1 MEQRLRA
8 LEELARGEAGGGP
21 GLDGLLDLLL
31 GLHHELSSAPLRRER
46 SVAQFLSWASPFVT
60 KVKELRLQRDDFE
73 ILKVIGRGAFGEVAV
88 VRQRDSGQ
96 IFAMKMLHKWEMLKR
111 AETACFREERD
122 VLVKGDS
129 RWVTALH
136 YAFQDE
142 EYLYLVMDY
151 YAGGDLLTLLSR
163 FEDRLPPELAQFYLA
178 EMVLAIHSL
187 HQLGYVHRD
196 VKPDNVL
203 LDMNGHIRLADFGSC
218 LRLNNSGMVDSSV
231 AVGTP
236 DYISPEILQAME
248 EGKGHYGPQ
257 CDWWSLGVCAYELL
271 FGETPFYAESLVE
284 TYGKIMNHED
294 HLQFPSDVP
303 DVPASARDLIRQ
315 LLCHQEERL
324 GRGGL
329 DDFRNHPFFEGVDW
343 ERLATST
350 APYIPELRGPMDT
363 SNFDVDDDTL
373 NHPGTLLP
381 PSHGTFSGHHLP
393 FVGFTYTSGSPGPES
408 SSEQVAALEQ
418 RLHCLEQEKRELSR
432 KLQEALQIPSDH
444 RELEQL
450 RKEVQTLQ
458 DRLSDHSPGQDSDL
472 QQERDRLLQELAEA
486 RAQLQTQ
493 EQELRRAQGRQEE
506 LLQGRQEAQD
516 REAATASQAQ
526 ALSSQ
531 LEEAR
536 DARRE
541 LQAQVATLTRE
552 VTRLQREQERSLEK
566 EPSQVKTV
574 HSTSETNGMGSP
586 EGGPQEAQLRKE
598 VAALRVQ
605 LEQAHSHG
613 PSGKEEALC
622 RLQEENQR
630 LSQEQERLV
639 EELERELQ
647 SKQQLEGERR
657 ETESNWEAQLADIL
671 SWVNDEKVSRG
682 YLQALAT
689 KLAEE
694 LESLRN
700 VGTQTLP
707 TRPLVSPGDT
717 LGGGGASLTPQ
728 VGTLSSRKISDL
740 PKLTAD
746 QWQSWG
752 FEPGQDHQWKARRLQ
767 KMEASARLELQ
778 SALEAEIRAKQ
789 SLQERL
795 TQAQEA
801 QLQAESRLQEAEKQN
816 QSLKQELA
824 ALREELRARGPGDT
838 KPSNSLI
845 PFLSFRSSEKDS
857 AKDPGIS
864 GEAPRPGVEPELRP
878 EGRRSLRLGAV
889 FPRAPATTAAA
900 DGPPAK
906 PGSHT
911 LRPRSFPSPTKCL
924 RCTSLM
930 LGLGRQGLGC
940 DACGY
945 FCHSTCAP
953 QAPPCPVPPELL
965 HVALGVHPETGT
977 GTAYEGFLSVPRPS
991 GVRRGWQ
998 RVFAA
1003 LSDSRLLL
1011 FDAPDPRLSP
1021 ASGALLQALDL
1032 RDPQFSA
1039 TPVLASDVIHAQ
1051 SRDLPRIFRV
1061 TASQLTVPPAT
1072 CTVLLLAESEGERER
1087 WLQVL
1092 GELQRLLLDT
1102 RPRPRPVYTLKE
1114 AYDNG
1119 LPLLPHALC
1128 AAIIASQQLC
1138 EKDQERLAL
1147 GTEEGLFVIHLH
1159 SNDIFQVGECRR
1171 VQRLAMSPTAGL
1183 LVVLCGRGPS
1193 VRLFA
1198 LAELESAEAAGAKIP
1213 ESRGCQVLAAGRIL
1227 QARTP
1232 VLCVAVKRQVLC
1244 YQLGPG
1250 PGPWQRRIRELQAP
1264 APVQSLGLLGDRLC
1278 VGAAGA
1284 FMLYPLLNEA
1294 APLALGA
1301 DLVSEELP
1309 PSRGGL
1315 GEALGAVELSLSEFL
1330 LLFTTAGVYV
1340 DSAGRKSRIHELL
1353 WPAVPTG
1360 WVSHPAG
1367 YAAPYLTV
1375 FSENSIDVFDVRKAE
1390 WVQTVPLKKVRPL
1403 NPEGSLFLYGT
1414 EKVRLTY
1421 LRNRLAEKDEFD
1433 IPDLTDNSRR
1443 QLFRTKSKRR
1453 FSFRVSEEQRQ
1464 QQRREMLKDPFVR
1477 SKLIS
1482 SPTNF
1487 NHLVHVGPTDG
1498 RPRARDLPR
1507 APEEKGRGAR
1517 SSGPQRPHSFSEAS
1531 RRPASV
1537 GSDDLAGDA
1546 DPLKRKPWTSLSS
1559 ESVSCPQG
1567 SLSPAASLLQV
1578 SQWGLFPPAFKDRQF
1593 CSVLRPSLGPE
1604 TREQAEPIPAL
1615 APKRCALLPVSPHC
1629 GLAWVGIFT
1638 LIVSAVWPRARCPAS
1653 LSLSRL

>member
-1 MEQRLRA
+1 MERRLRA
-8 LEELARGEAGGGP
+8 LEQLARGEAGGGP

-46 SVAQFLSWASPFVT
+46 NVAQFLSWAGPFVT

-129 RWVTALH
+129 RWVTTLH

-218 LRLNNSGMVDSSV
+218 LRLNNNGMVDSSV

-294 HLQFPSDVP
+294 HLQFPADAP
-303 DVPASARDLIRQ
+303 DVPASAQDLIRQ
-315 LLCHQEERL
+315 LLCRQEERL

-350 APYIPELRGPMDT
+350 APYIPELRGPVDT

-373 NHPGTLLP
+373 NHPGTLPP
-381 PSHGTFSGHHLP
+381 PSHGAFSGHHLP

-408 SSEQVAALEQ
+408 SSEQLPALE
-418 RLHCLEQEKRELSR
+418 RKLRCLEQEKTELSR
-432 KLQEALQIPSDH
+432 KLQEALQVSSDH
-444 RELEQL
+444 RELERLQ
-450 RKEVQTLQ
+450 KEVQALRH
-458 DRLSDHSPGQDSDL
+458 RLSETPRGSKASLSQTDGGSPGRDSDL
-472 QQERDRLLQELAEA
+472 RQERDRLLRELAEA
-486 RAQLQTQ
+486 QAGLQAQAGELCRAQ
-493 EQELRRAQGRQEE
+493 ERQEE
-506 LLQGRQEAQD
+506 LLQRLREAQE
-516 REAATASQAQ
+516 REAATASQTQ
-526 ALSSQ
+526 ALSSR
-531 LEEAR
+531 LEEAQ
-536 DARRE
+536 DASRR
-541 LQAQVATLTRE
+541 LQAQVATLCRE
-552 VTRLQREQERSLEK
+552 VTQLQRQHERSIEK
-566 EPSQVKTV
+566 ESLRVKTI
-574 HSTSETNGMGSP
+574 HAASETNGTGLP

-605 LEQAHSHG
+605 LEQARGHG
-613 PSGKEEALC
+613 LSGKEEALC

-630 LSQEQERLV
+630 LSLEQERLV
-639 EELERELQ
+639 EELEREQQ

-657 ETESNWEAQLADIL
+657 ETESNWEAQIADIL

-689 KLAEE
+689 KMAEE

-700 VGTQTLP
+700 VGTQTP
-707 TRPLVSPGDT
+707 PARPL
-717 LGGGGASLTPQ
+717 
-728 VGTLSSRKISDL
+728 
-740 PKLTAD
+740 
-746 QWQSWG
+746 
-752 FEPGQDHQWKARRLQ
+752 DHQWKARRLQ

-778 SALEAEIRAKQ
+778 LALEAEIRAKQ
-789 SLQERL
+789 SLQEQL
-795 TQAQEA
+795 TRVQEA
-801 QLQAESRLQEAEKQN
+801 QRQADSRLQEAEQ
-816 QSLKQELA
+816 QSRGLRQELA
-824 ALREELRARGPGDT
+824 ALREELQARGPADT

-845 PFLSFRSSEKDS
+845 PFLSLRSSEDS
-857 AKDPGIS
+857 TKDPGIS
-864 GEAPRPGVEPELRP
+864 GEALRPGMEPELKP
-878 EGRRSLRLGAV
+878 EGRRSLRLG
-889 FPRAPATTAAA
+889 
-900 DGPPAK
+900 
-906 PGSHT
+906 PGSHS

-945 FCHSTCAP
+945 FCHSACAP
-953 QAPPCPVPPELL
+953 QAPPCPVPPDLL
-965 HVALGVHPETGT
+965 RTALGVHPETGT

-1061 TASQLTVPPAT
+1061 TASQLTVPPAM
-1072 CTVLLLAESEGERER
+1072 CTVLLLAESEAERER

-1119 LPLLPHALC
+1119 LPLLPHTLC
-1128 AAIIASQQLC
+1128 AAII
-1138 EKDQERLAL
+1138 DQERLAL

-1171 VQRLAMSPTAGL
+1171 VQRLAVSLTAGL

-1198 LAELESAEAAGAKIP
+1198 LAKLESAEVAGAKIP
-1213 ESRGCQVLAAGRIL
+1213 ESRGCQVLAAGCIL

-1278 VGAAGA
+1278 VGAAGTFA
-1284 FMLYPLLNEA
+1284 LYPLLNEA

-1301 DLVSEELP
+1301 SLVPEELP

-1340 DSAGRKSRIHELL
+1340 DSAGRKSRVHELL

-1360 WVSHPAG
+1360 WGCFRDTEEETSPRRCLTCQGLHSTVSCPAG

-1403 NPEGSLFLYGT
+1403 NPEGSLFLFGT

-1443 QLFRTKSKRR
+1443 QLFRTKSKRH
-1453 FSFRVSEEQRQ
+1453 FFFRVSEEQRQ
-1464 QQRREMLKDPFVR
+1464 QRRRELLKDPFVR

-1482 SPTNF
+1482 PPSNF

-1498 RPRARDLPR
+1498 KPGARDLPPQ
-1507 APEEKGRGAR
+1507 APGGKGRGTR
-1517 SSGPQRPHSFSEAS
+1517 GSGPQRPHSFSEAS

-1537 GSDDLAGDA
+1537 GSDGLTGDA
-1546 DPLKRKPWTSLSS
+1546 DAMKRKPWTSLSS
-1559 ESVSCPQG
+1559 ESVSCSQG
-1567 SLSPAASLLQV
+1567 SLSPADSLIQV
-1578 SQWGLFPPAFKDRQF
+1578 SERPRSLPPA
-1593 CSVLRPSLGPE
+1593 PE
-1604 TREQAEPIPAL
+1604 SEG
-1615 APKRCALLPVSPHC
+1615 SP
-1629 GLAWVGIFT
+1629 
-1638 LIVSAVWPRARCPAS
+1638 
-1653 LSLSRL
+1653 